1 MLIRMVKHLLKMVK
15 LLVTVK
21 SREQLLCQT
30 LFQVSYSNLF
40 NSHAP
45 LRGRY

>member
-1 MLIRMVKHLLKMVK
+1 MLIRMMKHFLMMVK

-30 LFQVSYSNLF
+30 LFQVSYSNLL
-40 NSHAP
+40 NSHSTS
-45 LRGRY
+45 